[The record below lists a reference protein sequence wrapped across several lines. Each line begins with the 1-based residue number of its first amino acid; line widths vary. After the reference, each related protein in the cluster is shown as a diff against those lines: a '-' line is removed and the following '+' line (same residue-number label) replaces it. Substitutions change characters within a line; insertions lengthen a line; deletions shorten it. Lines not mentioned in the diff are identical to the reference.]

1 MDHQKGFRD
10 NIVGA
15 LLRDNTAVAS
25 HSRAKKSDSDYPVSE
40 NWTTRRNESKRSAAW
55 NMWKYY

>member
-1 MDHQKGFRD
+1 MDHQKGLRD

-15 LLRDNTAVAS
+15 LLRDNTVVAS

-40 NWTTRRNESKRSAAW
+40 NWTTRRNESKRSAA
-55 NMWKYY
+55 